1 MNNVSKMEL
10 DSVSSACVHLFVF
23 ANIIKSCLLEG
34 QNGTKWSITVLVIAL
49 LQKEMLQI
57 IM

>member
-1 MNNVSKMEL
+1 MKNVSQMEL

-34 QNGTKWSITVLVIAL
+34 QNGTKWSITVFVIAL
-49 LQKEMLQI
+49 LKKEMLQI